1 MKKAKNPIFP
11 LLLTIFIDLLGVGI
25 VIPILAPLFLI
36 PFTSILPAEFTHDQR
51 VLLMGI
57 LSASYPLAQF
67 FGAPLLG
74 ALSDRYGRKP
84 LLILSLI
91 GTLAGYLLFGAG
103 VITKSLPLLFLGRI
117 IDGFTGG
124 NISIAQSAIAD
135 ITKPE
140 NRARNFGFI
149 GMAFGL
155 GFVLGPYI
163 GGKLI
168 DPSIVSWFS
177 QSTPYF
183 FTALLT
189 TINIGLVIFLF
200 PETIKEKVKSKIKLL
215 SGFINLKKAFLI
227 KNLRTLFI
235 VSFLLTFGFNFFTQ
249 FFNAFLIEK
258 FKVTPSEIGDIFAYM
273 GLCIALTQGAILPFL
288 VKKLK
293 NFQILKFSI
302 VSLSVALLFL
312 LVAPS
317 KEWLFLF
324 LPIVAIF
331 QGLTQPNILSLIS
344 MQGKDNSQGD
354 ILGGNQSINSLAM
367 SIPPIISGFIFS
379 ISIYL
384 PIVVAALVTFV
395 AFLIYTLTIK
405 GSFTVT
411 KQFEEE

>member
-36 PFTSILPAEFTHDQR
+36 PFTSILPASYTHDQR

-67 FGAPLLG
+67 LGAPLLG

-91 GTLAGYLLFGAG
+91 GTLAGYLLFGLG

-227 KNLRTLFI
+227 KNLRTL
-235 VSFLLTFGFNFFTQ
+235 LQT
-249 FFNAFLIEK
+249 
-258 FKVTPSEIGDIFAYM
+258 
-273 GLCIALTQGAILPFL
+273 GLPLYSAQ
-288 VKKLK
+288 V
-293 NFQILKFSI
+293 LKF
-302 VSLSVALLFL
+302 
-312 LVAPS
+312 
-317 KEWLFLF
+317 
-324 LPIVAIF
+324 
-331 QGLTQPNILSLIS
+331 
-344 MQGKDNSQGD
+344 
-354 ILGGNQSINSLAM
+354 
-367 SIPPIISGFIFS
+367 
-379 ISIYL
+379 
-384 PIVVAALVTFV
+384 
-395 AFLIYTLTIK
+395 
-405 GSFTVT
+405 
-411 KQFEEE
+411 